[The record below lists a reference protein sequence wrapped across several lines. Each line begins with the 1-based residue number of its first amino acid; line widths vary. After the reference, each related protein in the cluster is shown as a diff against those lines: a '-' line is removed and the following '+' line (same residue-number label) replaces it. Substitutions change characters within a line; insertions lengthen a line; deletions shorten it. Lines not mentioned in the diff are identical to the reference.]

1 MGSVLWYGF
10 KNGEKKE
17 AAREGDP
24 NRLWRVP
31 SKPCFDGNPVA
42 RLGSEARFDV
52 LI

>member
-24 NRLWRVP
+24 NRLLVGP
-31 SKPCFDGNPVA
+31 IK
-42 RLGSEARFDV
+42 V
-52 LI
+52 LL